1 MKKLNLQPVANILK
15 NKNLLTNSVA
25 EHVLMLQQ
33 LTKIL
38 QKILPEPLAQH
49 CQVANIH
56 SDLIVLS
63 ASSPAWSS
71 RLRFH
76 TPVILKTLQ
85 QDYRISVHNARI
97 LVSQV
102 EPDTF
107 AGISSATIESQAIPS
122 QAILPQTIL
131 SQTTLPQTFL
141 AKTFLSKES
150 AKLVRE
156 TAHSIKNSDLRDS
169 LLRLSAHS
177 AKLSP

>member
-15 NKNLLTNSVA
+15 NKNLFTNSVT

-38 QKILPEPLAQH
+38 QSILPEPLAKH

-56 SDLIVLS
+56 SDLIVLT

-85 QDYRISVHNARI
+85 QVYNISVHNTRI
-97 LVSQV
+97 LVSHV
-102 EPDTF
+102 EPDSPGETF
-107 AGISSATIESQAIPS
+107 STAKNTRDTQAQTSA
-122 QAILPQTIL
+122 PQTLL
-131 SQTTLPQTFL
+131 SQM
-141 AKTFLSKES
+141 S

-156 TAHSIKNSDLRDS
+156 TAQNIKSADLRDS
-169 LLRLSAHS
+169 LMRLSAHS
-177 AKLSP
+177 EKLKP